1 METKSSNT
9 LRELVDN
16 EVAAVSGG
24 VIGAIPG
31 YSAQLPAC
39 LFVTGH
45 TCIAR
50 SFGGEFLGG
59 TCTSTY

>member
-1 METKSSNT
+1 MNRNPSVKM
-9 LRELVDN
+9 RELVDN
-16 EVAAVSGG
+16 EVAAVTGG

-31 YSAQLPAC
+31 YTVQLPAG